1 MRKSTIFLIAFTIM
15 MLGCAWFIPKT
26 NPEGRHQAPAVS
38 CYTEIIEG
46 HKYVIVV
53 ATNNT
58 DSYMASHSCCP
69 SISVSVVHAESC
81 PCIKEKKDQTITVE
95 RSNGIFD

>member
-1 MRKSTIFLIAFTIM
+1 MKKLNIALLTLIVI
-15 MLGCAWFIPKT
+15 MLGCAWFVPKT

-81 PCIKEKKDQTITVE
+81 PCMKEKKDQTITVKQ
-95 RSNGIFD
+95 SSDIFD

>member
-26 NPEGRHQAPAVS
+26 NPEGKHQAPAIS
-38 CYTEIIEG
+38 CYTEMIEG

-53 ATNNT
+53 GTNSREYSSAY
-58 DSYMASHSCCP
+58 DSP

-81 PCIKEKKDQTITVE
+81 PCMKEKKDQTITVK
-95 RSNGIFD
+95 RSSDIFD